1 MQLGLPSGDWGFRV
15 AQSTQFCLES
25 RGHSSVIPRFFRFR
39 LTQLQLLDYAILKLL
54 QDFLDLENS
63 GFLSTP
69 SLGIFLPDARLR
81 GVLRNRFFNSSLLPR
96 LRRARR
102 LLLENGV
109 LRTDLTELLRTREN
123 RFPRVL
129 HDLLQTPR
137 E

>member
-1 MQLGLPSGDWGFRV
+1 MQLGLPSGNWGFRV
-15 AQSTQFCLES
+15 AQATWLGLED
-25 RGHSSVIPRFFRFR
+25 RGRRVVVFRSLQLR
-39 LTQLQLLDYAILKLL
+39 LAQLQLLDDAILKLL